1 MARDHQPRSPAIF
14 QIDDNSHFINY
25 WGTFH
30 LQLREA
36 QMAPYQLVYLEL
48 LYITKFYTEKHDR
61 NPKFKIK
68 FPFLRKS
75 YQLMTH
81 LGGICPVTHCL
92 PQQFPLQPATR
103 SQGVVG
109 CGWWVVGGCVP
120 CEESCSSMTHKHL
133 ILQRHARDNG
143 LLFFFIYLQQAKG
156 SSTCT
161 SYPPPFTHPSRRP
174 WIFICSRS
182 CSHFRYIPYTL
193 SLFFGDRLKRTRF
206 AISTQ

>member
-1 MARDHQPRSPAIF
+1 
-14 QIDDNSHFINY
+14 
-25 WGTFH
+25 

-48 LYITKFYTEKHDR
+48 LYITKFYTEKHGR
-61 NPKFKIK
+61 NPKFQIK

-143 LLFFFIYLQQAKG
+143 LLFFL
-156 SSTCT
+156 
-161 SYPPPFTHPSRRP
+161 
-174 WIFICSRS
+174 FICSKRKVQAPAPAP
-182 CSHFRYIPYTL
+182 RPL
-193 SLFFGDRLKRTRF
+193 SPTPPDDLEYLFAAEAALTF
-206 AISTQ
+206 AIYHIHSLSFSVTD